1 MGRGNHEDESAL
13 IYGLESQA
21 RALCSGPSGSSD
33 SLIRFIVA
41 TQSLKSDNF
50 VHLLE
55 YVEENHSLS
64 KSIVKH
70 PAGEVWALCS
80 SSKNCQLLATIHS
93 KPTIDHDNQITS
105 GCTLWKIPVDI
116 SSSIID
122 EDVRSDLSPSLEP
135 LCNLT
140 PTSGKTGKGVALKPE
155 DEDHLINFN
164 EDKLFLWDI
173 QSHQLVSEL
182 PIDGSRSKLSKI
194 TSVRW
199 SPHSGG
205 NVVGTAIGNSVCGID
220 IRSKPTPEWSI
231 SSNNSYVRD
240 LDFNP
245 NAQYYF
251 ATCGDDFES
260 KFWDIRK
267 LDSPVVSLLNHSH
280 WIWSIRYNQFHD
292 QLVLTCSS
300 DSRVVL
306 SRISTLAS
314 QPFGHLLD
322 EEDEPSSEDD
332 FQPPSKKEETQV
344 ATDEVIATFEEHE
357 DSIYAAE
364 WSSSDP
370 WTFASLSVDG
380 RLVINKVPKNEKFK
394 ILF

>member
-1 MGRGNHEDESAL
+1 MVRVNNDDESAL

-33 SLIRFIVA
+33 SLIRFVVS
-41 TQSLKSDNF
+41 TQSLKSDNY

-64 KSIVKH
+64 RSIVKH

-80 SSKNCQLLATIHS
+80 SNKNCQLLATVHS
-93 KPTIDHDNQITS
+93 KPSVDQENQITS
-105 GCTLWKIPVDI
+105 GSSLWKIPIDM
-116 SSSIID
+116 SSSIVD
-122 EDVRSDLSPSLEP
+122 EDVRNDLSPSLEL
-135 LCNLT
+135 LCDLT
-140 PTSGKTGKGVALKPE
+140 PTSGKLGKGIALKPE
-155 DEDHLINFN
+155 DDDHLINFN
-164 EDKLFLWDI
+164 EDKLFLWNI
-173 QSHQLVSEL
+173 QSHQLVSEFST
-182 PIDGSRSKLSKI
+182 DGSRSKLSKI

-205 NVVGTAIGNSVCGID
+205 NVVGAAIGNSVCGLD
-220 IRSKPTPEWSI
+220 IRSKPTPEWAI
-231 SSNNSYVRD
+231 STNNCFIRD

-280 WIWSIRYNQFHD
+280 WIFSIRYNQFHD

-306 SRISTLAS
+306 SRIATLAS

-322 EEDEPSSEDD
+322 EEDPSSEDD
-332 FQPPSKKEETQV
+332 VLSPPKKKEPE
-344 ATDEVIATFEEHE
+344 AITDEVIATFEEHE
-357 DSIYAAE
+357 DSVYAAE

-380 RLVINKVPKNEKFK
+380 RLVINKVPKNEKFN